1 MEDVTNDTPGGVTFW
16 GERRAV
22 SNETPNY
29 EFASNRARNGAVCAA
44 SIGLTRQN
52 DNMATPVAA
61 SLRQTFDVTR
71 DVYSGDGVACLLR
84 RVTGV
89 DACVVLSI

>member
-1 MEDVTNDTPGGVTFW
+1 M
-16 GERRAV
+16 

-29 EFASNRARNGAVCAA
+29 EFASNRARNGAVCAR
-44 SIGLTRQN
+44 SIGLTRHS
-52 DNMATPVAA
+52 DNMAIPVAA

-71 DVYSGDGVACLLR
+71 DVYSGGRVECLLR